1 MKKFLFYS
9 ATLLASAAVL
19 AFTTAKVWKIKDT
32 YNIEF
37 SNTSVSGI
45 FKKFTGTIDFDEA
58 NLAGSKF
65 NVNIEVAS
73 INTGNGLQNKHA
85 KEAEWFDAAK
95 YPYIKYT
102 SSKIEKSGTA
112 YKVSGQLEIKGN
124 KKDVSFPFTFKKTGN
139 TGTFNGEF
147 SINRSDFNIGQKG
160 GEVPEPVK
168 IKISIPVTQ

>member
-1 MKKFLFYS
+1 MKKFLMYS

-19 AFTTAKVWKIKDT
+19 AFTDAKVWKIKDT
-32 YNIEF
+32 YNIAF

-45 FKKFTGTIDFDEA
+45 FKKFSGTIDFDEA
-58 NLAGSKF
+58 NLTSSKF
-65 NVNIEVAS
+65 NVSIEVAS

-102 SSKIEKSGTA
+102 SSKIEKSGTS
-112 YKVSGQLEIKGN
+112 YKVSGQLEIKGI
-124 KKDVSFPFTFKKTGN
+124 KKDVSFPFTFKKAGN
-139 TGTFNGEF
+139 SGTFNGEF

-160 GEVPEPVK
+160 GEVAEAIK
-168 IKISIPVTQ
+168 INISIPVTQ